1 MILHMD
7 TGIIVGVITIIGAL
21 VASARWAYRQVCSL
35 QDLLEDWHGEQARPG
50 VPGRLGVMERLDR
63 IEKTV
68 NSAAFNSQP
77 NHGTSAYDE
86 HTRLLKEILERIDDG
101 KGH

>member
-7 TGIIVGVITIIGAL
+7 TGIIVGLITIIGAL

>member
-1 MILHMD
+1 MTSHID
-7 TGIIVGVITIIGAL
+7 TGIIVGLITIIATL
-21 VASARWAYRQVCSL
+21 ITCTRWAYRQVRSL
-35 QDLLEDWHGEQARPG
+35 QDLLEDWHGEKERPG

-63 IEKTV
+63 IENRV

-86 HTRLLKEILERIDDG
+86 HTRLLNQILERINNGQD
-101 KGH
+101 H